1 MGGILVGEAGT
12 GGGCATMACAAW
24 KGVGKVSRC
33 LSGIAAA
40 VWARA
45 QQVWVSQRPGQDVHI
60 GPHGPPSRLCVHRM
74 LLPFMSLAQRRW
86 EPGTF

>member
-1 MGGILVGEAGT
+1 MPPWLAQPGRGLAECPG
-12 GGGCATMACAAW
+12 
-24 KGVGKVSRC
+24 

-40 VWARA
+40 VWVRA

-60 GPHGPPSRLCVHRM
+60 GPHGPPSRLCVHRV
-74 LLPFMSLAQRRW
+74 LLTFMSLAQRRW